1 MLGEEGGTG
10 KEKRR
15 GEVDKEER
23 WGEGKC
29 SVGGRRVV
37 GERETRNM
45 RIPWGHNTG
54 YLIQYALHIV
64 FIYFSFLFVYIV
76 CTCRYSL
83 SYIQYVIRYTYYS
96 AVTLL
101 RHIILQFFYFNY
113 ATCSSV
119 ELHISSCP
127 ALQFCKQ

>member
-54 YLIQYALHIV
+54 YLTVCSTYC
-64 FIYFSFLFVYIV
+64 IYLFFLPFCI
-76 CTCRYSL
+76 YSMYL
-83 SYIQYVIRYTYYS
+83 
-96 AVTLL
+96 
-101 RHIILQFFYFNY
+101 
-113 ATCSSV
+113 
-119 ELHISSCP
+119 
-127 ALQFCKQ
+127 